1 MQISPLLRPHDLDR
15 WTAPAAPS
23 DAPARTLWG
32 MRLGATVDADVGD
45 GGDAGRLAGPG
56 APTPWVGCA
65 LPPLALGDRADG
77 PRAAAP
83 VDDAWLAGDAADGL
97 HSGQTGAVRW
107 WQRGAWLAAAVDWPE
122 VDEGAGLQAL
132 TGAAYD
138 ALFGVLQA
146 RGTPHVLRF
155 WNYVARINEPAA
167 GLERY
172 RHFNLGR
179 QQAFERARR
188 SAFEGSPA
196 ASAVGS
202 PAGAPLQVRVIASS
216 DRRSTAVE
224 NPRQVSAYRYPTAYG
239 PVAPTFSRA
248 ALLARRDGSTLLVIS
263 GTASILGHA
272 TVHPGDVSAQTREA
286 CRNLQAVLTAA
297 RGHAGGPSL
306 DTLADAALTVYVR
319 HPADQPRVAQA
330 LAEQLGADAPA
341 LAHAAWLQA
350 DICRA
355 DLLVEIEAVVQGP
368 PQIK

>member
-1 MQISPLLRPHDLDR
+1 MLRPHDLDQSL
-15 WTAPAAPS
+15 APAAPL
-23 DAPARTLWG
+23 DARARTLWG
-32 MRLGATVDADVGD
+32 MRLGAAVNAGDVTGALAHPADPTSWVD
-45 GGDAGRLAGPG
+45 
-56 APTPWVGCA
+56 CA
-65 LPPLALGDRADG
+65 LPLLQPGAGVDG
-77 PRAAAP
+77 PGAAP
-83 VDDAWLAGDAADGL
+83 VDDLWLAGGDAEAL
-97 HSGQTGAVRW
+97 HSGHTGAVRW

-122 VDEGAGLQAL
+122 VDDGAGLQAL
-132 TGAAYD
+132 SGAAYD

-155 WNYVARINEPAA
+155 WNYVARINEPAV

-202 PAGAPLQVRVIASS
+202 PAGAPLQVRVIAST

-224 NPRQVSAYRYPTAYG
+224 NPRQVSAYRYPSAYG
-239 PVAPTFSRA
+239 PAAPTFSRA
-248 ALLARRDGSTLLVIS
+248 ALLTRRDGSPLLVIS
-263 GTASILGHA
+263 GTASILGHE
-272 TVHPGDVSAQTREA
+272 TVHLGDVHAQTHEA
-286 CRNLQAVLTAA
+286 CRNLQAVLAAA
-297 RGHAGGPSL
+297 RKLPGGQAL
-306 DTLADAALTVYVR
+306 ETLANAALTIYVR

-368 PQIK
+368 PLVK